1 FVIAAGCAVSILVR
15 RSTAAPLRV
24 VSFVPILGVIVASI
38 LPVTIRQ
45 LRTPLPAYNRQVQPE
60 ADLSVS
66 RDQISSARWIR
77 DHSGVDDLVATN
89 RHCTA
94 AQGDPCDPR
103 RFFVAA
109 YSERQVLVEGWAYT
123 SSWLK
128 TPEGDEGRVHRPF
141 WNPSHL

>member
-1 FVIAAGCAVSILVR
+1 
-15 RSTAAPLRV
+15 
-24 VSFVPILGVIVASI
+24 
-38 LPVTIRQ
+38 
-45 LRTPLPAYNRQVQPE
+45 
-60 ADLSVS
+60 D
-66 RDQISSARWIR
+66 SARWIR

-141 WNPSHL
+141 WNPSLLAANDGFFQAPNEESARIMKDLGVDWLFVDKTVPYSDDLRKYATPRYETDWAWVLELDRN